1 MTASYLQCSHWVE
14 AAAFLDEKKAMGFS
28 DDELVVVGLAPL
40 FLMSSFSDQMD
51 LFDEFEDD
59 LFDRISEYLKEF
71 VSNVKNDFKNTPEYH
86 VNARAAGQDVS
97 EYLEYLKDWLERN
110 SQVSWSTVVDVN
122 DYMTNFRRWLSIN
135 APSAFDSDEWHEAME
150 AFERDEEF

>member
-28 DDELVVVGLAPL
+28 DDELVAVGFGPL
-40 FLMSSFSDQMD
+40 FIMSAISDDMD
-51 LFDEFEDD
+51 LFEEFDDE
-59 LFDRISEYLKEF
+59 LFDRIGAYLLEFTNYLKKNFNQSEYS
-71 VSNVKNDFKNTPEYH
+71 VSG
-86 VNARAAGQDVS
+86 RAAGQDVS
-97 EYLEYLKDWLERN
+97 EYLDYLKDWLQGN
-110 SQVSWSTVVDVN
+110 SKVCWSTVTDLN

-135 APSAFDSDEWHEAME
+135 VPSAFDSDEWHEAME